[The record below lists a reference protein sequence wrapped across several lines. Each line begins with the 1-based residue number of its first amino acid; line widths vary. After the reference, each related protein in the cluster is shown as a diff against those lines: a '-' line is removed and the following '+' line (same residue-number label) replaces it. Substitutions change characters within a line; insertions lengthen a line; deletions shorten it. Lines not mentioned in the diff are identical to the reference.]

1 MVNNWKLE
9 TNKVRIVYAITA
21 VILIDFHSFL
31 PEMLTHQLGV
41 PGRVSAV
48 SRALAAGNIPA
59 NLAGQLGKWRAE
71 IDSQGQLWSWVTAA
85 EPLPGYPHSRPIW

>member
-1 MVNNWKLE
+1 
-9 TNKVRIVYAITA
+9 VYAITA

-59 NLAGQLGKWRAE
+59 NLAGQLGK
-71 IDSQGQLWSWVTAA
+71 
-85 EPLPGYPHSRPIW
+85 